1 MQESNYPLLA
11 AACLSFIAA
20 LAHVAI
26 IFGGAKWYRFF
37 GAGEAMAKMA
47 EAGHWYPVLFTGII
61 ALMLNLTSLY
71 ALSGA
76 GVIVRLPLLPA
87 VLVVIACVFCLRAI
101 VGLILPFV
109 SSQTYIVAQGVA
121 FWIWSSSICLV
132 IGFAYVWGI
141 KQAWGYWVQ

>member
-11 AACLSFIAA
+11 AASLSFIAA

-26 IFGGAKWYRFF
+26 ILGGAEWYRFF
-37 GAGEAMAKMA
+37 GAGEDMATMA
-47 EAGHWYPVLFTGII
+47 EAGSVYPTLITAFI
-61 ALMLNLTSLY
+61 ALCLSVMGLY

-109 SSQTYIVAQGVA
+109 SSQAYIVAQGVA